1 MLSSV
6 IRTNV
11 IISKNIIASRF
22 KLLHRKHRCLDVTV
36 QVKEKRFTAR
46 AAKFKKEKIVF
57 TSRPVGRVAKKK
69 EKNKRKF

>member
-22 KLLHRKHRCLDVTV
+22 KPLHRKHRCLDVTV
-36 QVKEKRFTAR
+36 QVKGFTAR
-46 AAKFKKEKIVF
+46 AAKFKKKLL
-57 TSRPVGRVAKKK
+57 SLHHDP
-69 EKNKRKF
+69 